1 MADEIERK
9 FLVRSDGWR
18 EAADRG
24 CLIEQAY
31 LALTDAASVRIRI
44 RDAASATLT
53 IKSGAVA
60 LRRQEYEFP
69 IPVDKAGALMTLR
82 TGSLIEKMRYKV
94 PCANLVWEIDV
105 FQGANAGLVIAE
117 IELEH
122 EDQVFERPPWLGDE
136 VTGVKR
142 YYNASLALTPFT
154 ASAQVSRE
162 G

>member
-9 FLVRSDGWR
+9 FLVRGDGWR
-18 EAADRG
+18 SAADGG

-31 LALTDAASVRIRI
+31 LALTDAVSVRIRI
-44 RDAASATLT
+44 RDAAAATLT
-53 IKSGAVA
+53 IKSRAVA

-82 TGSLIEKMRYKV
+82 TGALIEKVRYKV
-94 PCANLVWEIDV
+94 PGGDLVWEIDV

-122 EDQVFERPPWLGDE
+122 EDQVFERPAWLGEE

-142 YYNASLALTPFT
+142 YYNASLALIP
-154 ASAQVSRE
+154 SAGAAAPKV
-162 G
+162 

>member
-9 FLVRSDGWR
+9 FLVRGDAWR
-18 EAADRG
+18 DAADRG

-31 LALTDAASVRIRI
+31 LALTGAASVRIRI

-53 IKSGAVA
+53 IKSGAVG

-69 IPVDKAGALMTLR
+69 IPVDKAGELMTLR
-82 TGSLIEKMRYKV
+82 TGSLIEKVRYKV
-94 PCANLVWEIDV
+94 PCGDLTWEIDV

-122 EDQVFERPPWLGDE
+122 EEQAFEKPAWLGE
-136 VTGVKR
+136 EITGVKR
-142 YYNASLALTPFT
+142 FYNASLALSPFT
-154 ASAQVSRE
+154 VAESLARK